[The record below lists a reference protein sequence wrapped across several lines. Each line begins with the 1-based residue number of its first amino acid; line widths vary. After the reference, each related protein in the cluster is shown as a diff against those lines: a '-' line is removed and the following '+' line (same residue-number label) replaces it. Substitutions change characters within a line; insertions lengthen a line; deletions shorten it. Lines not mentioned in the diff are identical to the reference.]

1 MRKFLFSSIL
11 FNFKIKELNIVR
23 LIFALYIFG
32 LAYGTR
38 NHIIDIC
45 NDGFLGYT
53 YVPLPINI
61 YWTSLT
67 VLDPLAIILLLFS
80 SFSGML
86 LSVFIMATDIA
97 VNVSVA
103 LYFYF
108 KTGTFTLDRLL
119 LQVAFGIF
127 VFVTVPIAWE
137 RIKRYREAR

>member
-1 MRKFLFSSIL
+1 MKDLFNKLL

-23 LIFALYIFG
+23 LIFALYVFG
-32 LAYGTR
+32 FAYGTR

-45 NDGFLGYT
+45 NDGLLGYH
-53 YVPLPINI
+53 YVSLPINI

-80 SFSGML
+80 PYSGML
-86 LSVFIMATDIA
+86 LSVFIMSTDIA

-103 LYFYF
+103 AYFYF
-108 KTGTFTLDRLL
+108 KTGTFTLDRLH

-127 VFVTVPIAWE
+127 VFVTVPIAWK
-137 RIKRYREAR
+137 RIKRYVS